1 MRPLHGFGGGAMDG
15 FGGGAMETI
24 CPGAQDL
31 SPEERVVGAVG
42 AAVG

>member
-1 MRPLHGFGGGAMDG
+1 MSSDNAKQKRPTHGVGGGAV
-15 FGGGAMETI
+15 ETI
-24 CPGAQDL
+24 VPGAQDL